1 MLLSDHHINP
11 LLSEVAYYPHATN
24 EAINRHRAIQSNGT
38 SRNIAEQVPSM
49 QMSSSAPA
57 LMPITSQPH

>member
-24 EAINRHRAIQSNGT
+24 EASIEQFNQMELLGT
-38 SRNIAEQVPSM
+38 IAEQVPPM